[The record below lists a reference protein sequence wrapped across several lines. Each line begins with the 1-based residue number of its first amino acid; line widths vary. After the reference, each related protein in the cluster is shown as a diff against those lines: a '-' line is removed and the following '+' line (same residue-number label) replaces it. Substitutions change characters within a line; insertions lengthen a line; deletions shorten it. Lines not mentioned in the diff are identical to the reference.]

1 MKVLVAKVGLDG
13 HDRGALLVARA
24 LRDAGHEA
32 VYSGLHRTPADV
44 ARMAAEEGV
53 DVVALGIL
61 SGAHM
66 TLVPKVLEALASEGL
81 ATPLAVGGIISDA
94 EAATLK
100 EGGVGA
106 IFPPGTPMAEVVS
119 SLLALGKG

>member
-32 VYSGLHRTPADV
+32 IYSGLHRTPPEV
-44 ARMAAEEGV
+44 AQMAAEESV

-66 TLVPKVLEALASEGL
+66 TLVPKVLSAMETEGIS
-81 ATPLAVGGIISDA
+81 TPVAVGGIISDT
-94 EAATLK
+94 EAKLLK
-100 EGGVGA
+100 ELGVGA
-106 IFPPGTPMAEVVS
+106 VFPPGTPMAEVVS
-119 SLLALGKG
+119 TLESLTE